1 MRLDLSLTGGPSALS
16 APAGA
21 FPLRIAHEA
30 PGRLR
35 LKLPWLAR
43 PDLDSETLARTVRQ
57 IRGVRSV
64 RLNPAAA
71 SVIVTHDG
79 TAATRGKTP

>member
-1 MRLDLSLTGGPSALS
+1 MRPDLSLTGGP
-16 APAGA
+16 PARIH
-21 FPLRIAHEA
+21 PLRIAHEA

-43 PDLDSETLARTVRQ
+43 PGLDSDTLARTVRQ

-64 RLNPAAA
+64 RLTRLVAAA
-71 SVIVTHDG
+71 I
-79 TAATRGKTP
+79 